1 MSDEQQGGF
10 FSQIKNQ
17 IITTIGIIITAAG
30 GLVVTNME
38 AIFGVNEEPQQI
50 EVQAESNEPKKDT
63 LVIIQKEKPKV
74 IIKKEEPKKS
84 KTEKEKKNL
93 TGKKGEPSCN

>member
-1 MSDEQQGGF
+1 MSEEQQGGF

-38 AIFGVNEEPQQI
+38 SLFGVKEEPQQI
-50 EVQAESNEPKKDT
+50 ETQVENNESKKDT
-63 LVIIQKEKPKV
+63 LVVIQKEQPKV

-84 KTEKEKKNL
+84 ETEKRKE
-93 TGKKGEPSCN
+93 EFDW

>member
-1 MSDEQQGGF
+1 MSEEKKGF
-10 FSQIKNQ
+10 FSEIKNQ
-17 IITTIGIIITAAG
+17 VITTIGVIITAAG

-50 EVQAESNEPKKDT
+50 EAQIENNEPKKDT
-63 LVIIQKEKPKV
+63 LVIVQKEQPKV

-84 KTEKEKKNL
+84 ETEKRKE
-93 TGKKGEPSCN
+93 EFDW

>member
-1 MSDEQQGGF
+1 MSEEQQGGF

-38 AIFGVNEEPQQI
+38 AIFGVAEEPQQI
-50 EVQAESNEPKKDT
+50 EAQAETPEAKKDT
-63 LVIIQKEKPKV
+63 LVVIQKEQPKV
-74 IIKKEEPKKS
+74 IVKKVEPKKTE
-84 KTEKEKKNL
+84 TEKRKE
-93 TGKKGEPSCN
+93 EFDW